1 MRRGALILVGALLA
15 AAAPSGVAA
24 SQQPSPLERAF
35 EHYER
40 IRAAL
45 AQDTTKDIAAEARAL
60 SPLARDLAGEDAGRA
75 ATSLAQA
82 KNIEEARGQFGILSE
97 ALVPK
102 FLDAGLPGVQGFVC
116 SMKQKPWVQR
126 GSTAANPYFGKTMA
140 TCGTPI
146 KNKGKQSRFDDA

>member
-1 MRRGALILVGALLA
+1 MTKRSIAFVLAGALFI
-15 AAAPSGVAA
+15 AA
-24 SQQPSPLERAF
+24 SPSTAGLSQQEEPVVRAF

-45 AQDTTKDIAAEARAL
+45 AQDTTKDIAAEAKAL
-60 SPLARDLAGEDAGRA
+60 SPLARDIAGDDARRA
-75 ATSLAQA
+75 AMSLAQA
-82 KNIEEARGQFGILSE
+82 KNVEEAREQVGILSE

-126 GSTAANPYFGKTMA
+126 GGTAANPYFGKAMA

-146 KNKGKQSRFDDA
+146 KAKGNQ